1 MGPFFT
7 VQIPVN
13 DAFMEPHNI
22 AWYYHSGGPNLLVLC
37 PTVFNLLVPFYSP
50 LSTMMTQ
57 TEHIGQISI
66 SNRSDIDFLSIDRGQ
81 EAVRFQGPPGRTPCR
96 LRSNIIAVDDG
107 VQVFLR
113 KNSFFSNKH
122 STYMYFKSKK

>member
-1 MGPFFT
+1 
-7 VQIPVN
+7 
-13 DAFMEPHNI
+13 
-22 AWYYHSGGPNLLVLC
+22 
-37 PTVFNLLVPFYSP
+37 
-50 LSTMMTQ
+50 MMTQ

-81 EAVRFQGPPGRTPCR
+81 EAVRFQGAAGKTPCL

-122 STYMYFKSKK
+122 STFM